1 MGSELE
7 TRRTPLGIWV
17 PRASEPEIDDP
28 CMGPLRWS
36 LVRSQP
42 QMMTRQVP
50 QGPGRELMPK
60 MALDWHHNVQAGHST
75 PEMIPD
81 TQRPWSLLR

>member
-28 CMGPLRWS
+28 
-36 LVRSQP
+36 
-42 QMMTRQVP
+42 
-50 QGPGRELMPK
+50 GRG
-60 MALDWHHNVQAGHST
+60 AGHSCRLRKEGARDDHQPGT
-75 PEMIPD
+75 MGPG
-81 TQRPWSLLR
+81 QRARLR